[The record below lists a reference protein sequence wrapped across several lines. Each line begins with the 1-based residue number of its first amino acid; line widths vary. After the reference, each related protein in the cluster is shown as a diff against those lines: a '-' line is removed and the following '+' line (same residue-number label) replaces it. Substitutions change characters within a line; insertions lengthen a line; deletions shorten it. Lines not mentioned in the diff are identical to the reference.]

1 MRRDIDFVAPEEVT
15 FQLDGQDVTVRPAG
29 VTALARMLREA
40 RPMLDSLV
48 GLGDG
53 FMSRAASGSPPT
65 PEDIVALLEVVS
77 EHDDLPVH
85 LVHLATGLPLEKLD
99 VMLPD
104 RFAYLFSVVV
114 QVNADF
120 FAKALPVFRRC
131 GSALQAAVLARLPAG
146 PTPGPNSATS

>member
-15 FQLDGQDVTVRPAG
+15 FPLDGQDVTVRPAG

-53 FMSRAASGSPPT
+53 FMSRAASGAPPT

-77 EHDDLPVH
+77 KHDDLPVH
-85 LVHLATGLPLEKLD
+85 LVHMATGLPLEKLD

-120 FAKALPVFRRC
+120 FAKALPVFRLC
-131 GSALQAAVLARLPAG
+131 GSALQAAVLSRLPAG